1 MDTVIQHTIKQLPAL
16 SADTEI
22 THAISELRK
31 YRLLGAP
38 VLNEQRELIGF
49 ISEHELLKPM
59 LNSSYFCDGVIKVK
73 DLMRTDVIA
82 VDAHTSIADLAE
94 RMLLTQPKN
103 YPVVENNKVIGLIN
117 RSQILSA
124 LASSYL
130 RCQSAG

>member
-22 THAISELRK
+22 TQAISELRK
-31 YRLLGAP
+31 HRLLGAP

>member
-31 YRLLGAP
+31 HRLLGAP

-73 DLMRTDVIA
+73 DLMRTDVVA

>member
-1 MDTVIQHTIKQLPAL
+1 MDTVIQHTIKQLPTLTAE
-16 SADTEI
+16 TEI
-22 THAISELRK
+22 THAINELQK
-31 YRLLGAP
+31 HRLLGAP

-59 LNSSYFCDGVIKVK
+59 LSSSYFCDGVIKVK
-73 DLMRTDVIA
+73 DLMRTDVVA

-117 RSQILSA
+117 RSQVLSA
-124 LASSYL
+124 LAASYL
-130 RCQSAG
+130 RCQTAS